1 MPATQSYPTALA
13 TSLHPT
19 APKNMALQLSAQALM
34 SALQPKGPSKSTP
47 SEPTDGRKTDSLTYP
62 TCDGKNSVTVT
73 HISAS
78 AKNITSN
85 AAESSRALKE
95 LLVISA
101 HKIVIKQKKLKFSES
116 VGCVLATSTA
126 AIALDN
132 SGDASPVH
140 QKEKKTKLS
149 RPKTKSRSNSE
160 DADFYAG
167 SAILNSPSP
176 NAIPL
181 PDFDEMFDFFIA
193 ESRHNCLGN
202 VSVNLVR

>member
-1 MPATQSYPTALA
+1 MPAIQSQPNALA
-13 TSLHPT
+13 TSLQHM

-34 SALQPKGPSKSTP
+34 SALQPKNPSKSTP
-47 SEPTDGRKTDSLTYP
+47 SEPTDGRKTDSLTSP
-62 TCDGKNSVTVT
+62 TCDGKKSVNVT
-73 HISAS
+73 NYSAS
-78 AKNITSN
+78 AKKVTSN

-101 HKIVIKQKKLKFSES
+101 QKNATKQKKLKFSEG
-116 VGCVLATSTA
+116 VGYILATSPA
-126 AIALDN
+126 VIALDN

-149 RPKTKSRSNSE
+149 GQKTKSRSNSE

-181 PDFDEMFDFFIA
+181 PDFDEMCDFFTA